1 MQKETSLNRE
11 ICFQSTKTNRK
22 LIDGWPLPDDFIEVF
37 VSFFKEFG
45 WKIED
50 CLNLSI
56 GQIRTIVEAY
66 VNQNTPKNP
75 RIKTKDKNITIIDDT
90 KKTKKTLNQLVKEK
104 EKELNRK
111 LTVDEMNQL
120 IDGN

>member
-1 MQKETSLNRE
+1 MALHRAQPFEHKKPKSQ
-11 ICFQSTKTNRK
+11 IAC
-22 LIDGWPLPDDFIEVF
+22 WPLPNDYAEVF

-45 WKIED
+45 WKVDD

-56 GQIRTIVEAY
+56 GQIRTITDTY
-66 VNQNTPKNP
+66 INQNTPKNP
-75 RIKTKDKNITIIDDT
+75 RIKTKDKNITIIDGT

-104 EKELNRK
+104 ELELRRK

-120 IDGN
+120 IDNN